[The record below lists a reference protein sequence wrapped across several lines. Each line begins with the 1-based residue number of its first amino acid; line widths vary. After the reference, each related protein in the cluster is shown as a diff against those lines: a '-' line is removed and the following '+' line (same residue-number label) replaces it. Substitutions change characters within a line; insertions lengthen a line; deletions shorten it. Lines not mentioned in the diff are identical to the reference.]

1 MEFLVKSVRPET
13 LKTATLVLAVG
24 EGRKLGASAKAVDDA
39 TGGAIS
45 AVLKR
50 GDLAGKV
57 GQTLLLQSL
66 PNLKAERVLLVGAG
80 KEREL
85 GDRQYRKLASAV
97 LSTLKG
103 LAGADAALALG
114 DLAVKG
120 RGAHAKARLLVE
132 TLADG
137 LYVFDR
143 YKSQKA
149 EPLKL
154 KKLTLLADKADSAA
168 VEQGSKEAQA
178 IANGMALTRDLG
190 NLPPNVC
197 HPTFLGE
204 QAKGLAKEFKGLK
217 VEVLDEKKLRELG
230 MGSFLAVAQGSDQP
244 PRLIVLQYNGAKKDQ
259 APHVLVG
266 KGITFDTGG
275 ISLKPGLGMD
285 EMKFDMCGAASV
297 FGTFRAVLELQL
309 PINLVGLLA
318 CAENMPS
325 GGATRP
331 GDIVTTMSG
340 QTVEILNTDAEGR
353 LVLCDALTYA
363 ERFKP
368 QSVID
373 IATLTGACIVALG
386 SNTSGLMGNN
396 EALVRQLLK
405 AGEFADDRAWQ
416 LPLFDEYQ
424 EQLDSPFADIANIG
438 GPKAGTITAGCFLSR
453 FAKKYH
459 WAPPGHRRHRL
470 DQRRQGQRRHRPP
483 GSVVDPVPAGT
494 GQVTRVDFYV
504 IPSADPSARLQVAC
518 RLAEKAWRQGM
529 QVYLHCADEAQ
540 RSELDGRLWS
550 FRGEAFIPHSLAE
563 EDAEAPVALG
573 LGEPPGNHRDLLIN
587 LTLEAPGFVPNFS
600 RVAELVVEEPAI
612 RQAARDKFRFY
623 REQGYPLQ
631 DHRLPRI

>member
-13 LKTATLVLAVG
+13 LKTATLVIAVG
-24 EGRKLGASAKAVDDA
+24 EGRKLGATAKAVDEA
-39 TGGAIS
+39 TGGAI
-45 AVLKR
+45 ANLLKR

-57 GQTLLLQSL
+57 GQTLLLQDL
-66 PNLKAERVLLVGAG
+66 PNIKAERVLLVGAG

-85 GDRQYRKLASAV
+85 SDRAYRKLVSAV
-97 LSTLKG
+97 LGNLKNLG
-103 LAGADAALALG
+103 GADAVLALG

-120 RGAHAKARLLVE
+120 RNAHGKARLQVE

-137 LYVFDR
+137 TYVFDR
-143 YKSQKA
+143 FKSQKA
-149 EPLKL
+149 EAPKL
-154 KKLTLLADKADSAA
+154 KKITLLADKADATA
-168 VEQGSKEAQA
+168 VEQGAKEAQA

-190 NLPPNVC
+190 NLPPNLC

-204 QAKGLAKEFKGLK
+204 QAKALGKEYKGLK

-244 PRLIVLQYNGAKKDQ
+244 PRLIVLQYNGAKKKDE

-309 PINLVGLLA
+309 PINLVGVMA

-353 LVLCDALTYA
+353 LVLCDALTYV

-368 QSVID
+368 QSVVD

-396 EALVRQLLK
+396 DALIKQLLK
-405 AGEFADDRAWQ
+405 AGEVADDRAWQ

-453 FAKKYH
+453 FAKKFH
-459 WAPPGHRRHRL
+459 WAHL
-470 DQRRQGQRRHRPP
+470 DIAGTAWISGGKDKGATGR
-483 GSVVDPVPAGT
+483 PVPLLT
-494 GQVTRVDFYV
+494 Q
-504 IPSADPSARLQVAC
+504 
-518 RLAEKAWRQGM
+518 
-529 QVYLHCADEAQ
+529 YL
-540 RSELDGRLWS
+540 LDR
-550 FRGEAFIPHSLAE
+550 A
-563 EDAEAPVALG
+563 
-573 LGEPPGNHRDLLIN
+573 
-587 LTLEAPGFVPNFS
+587 
-600 RVAELVVEEPAI
+600 
-612 RQAARDKFRFY
+612 K
-623 REQGYPLQ
+623 
-631 DHRLPRI
+631 

>member
-13 LKTATLVLAVG
+13 LKTATLVIAVG
-24 EGRKLGASAKAVDDA
+24 EGRKLGATAKAVDDV
-39 TGGAIS
+39 TGGAIGTL
-45 AVLKR
+45 LKR

-57 GQTLLLQSL
+57 GQTLLLQDL
-66 PNLKAERVLLVGAG
+66 PNIKAERVLLVGAG
-80 KEREL
+80 KERDL
-85 GDRQYRKLASAV
+85 SDRAYRKLVSSV
-97 LSTLKG
+97 LSSLKNLG
-103 LAGADAALALG
+103 GADAVLALG

-120 RGAHAKARLLVE
+120 RNAHGKARLQVE

-137 LYVFDR
+137 TYVFDR
-143 YKSQKA
+143 FKSQKA
-149 EPLKL
+149 EAPKL
-154 KKLTLLADKADSAA
+154 KKITLLVDKADTAA
-168 VEQGSKEAQA
+168 VEQGAKEAQA

-190 NLPPNVC
+190 NLPPNLC

-204 QAKGLAKEFKGLK
+204 QAKAMAKEHKGLK

-244 PRLIVLQYNGAKKDQ
+244 PRLIVLQYNGGKKDE

-309 PINLVGLLA
+309 PINLVGVMA

-353 LVLCDALTYA
+353 LVLCDALTYV

-368 QSVID
+368 QSVVD

-396 EALVRQLLK
+396 DALIKQLLK
-405 AGEFADDRAWQ
+405 AGEVADDRAWQ

-453 FAKKYH
+453 FAKKFH
-459 WAPPGHRRHRL
+459 WAHL
-470 DQRRQGQRRHRPP
+470 DIAGTAWISGGKDKGATGR
-483 GSVVDPVPAGT
+483 PVPLLT
-494 GQVTRVDFYV
+494 Q
-504 IPSADPSARLQVAC
+504 
-518 RLAEKAWRQGM
+518 
-529 QVYLHCADEAQ
+529 YL
-540 RSELDGRLWS
+540 LDR
-550 FRGEAFIPHSLAE
+550 A
-563 EDAEAPVALG
+563 
-573 LGEPPGNHRDLLIN
+573 
-587 LTLEAPGFVPNFS
+587 
-600 RVAELVVEEPAI
+600 
-612 RQAARDKFRFY
+612 K
-623 REQGYPLQ
+623 
-631 DHRLPRI
+631 

>member
-1 MEFLVKSVRPET
+1 MEFLVKSARPET
-13 LKTATLVLAVG
+13 LKTATLVIAVG
-24 EGRKLGASAKAVDDA
+24 EGRKLGATAQAVDQA
-39 TGGAIS
+39 TGGAIAS
-45 AVLKR
+45 LLKR

-57 GQTLLLQSL
+57 GQTLLLQNL

-85 GDRQYRKLASAV
+85 SDRQYRKLVSSVLGSLKTLGGSDAV
-97 LSTLKG
+97 
-103 LAGADAALALG
+103 LALG

-120 RGAHAKARLLVE
+120 RNAHGKARLQVE

-137 LYVFDR
+137 VYVFDR

-149 EPLKL
+149 DALKL
-154 KKLTLLADKADSAA
+154 KKITLLADKADAAA
-168 VEQGSKEAQA
+168 VEQAAKEARA

-197 HPTFLGE
+197 HPTFMGE
-204 QAKGLAKEFKGLK
+204 QARALAKEHKGLK
-217 VEVLDEKKLRELG
+217 VEVLDEKKLRDLG
-230 MGSFLAVAQGSDQP
+230 MGSFLAVAQGSEQP
-244 PRLIVLQYNGAKKDQ
+244 PRLIVLQYNGGRKED

-297 FGTFRAVLELQL
+297 LGTFRAVLELQ
-309 PINLVGLLA
+309 PAINLVGLLA

-325 GGATRP
+325 GRASRP

-353 LVLCDALTYA
+353 LVLCDTLTYA

-368 QSVID
+368 QAVVD

-396 EALVRQLLK
+396 DALVRQLLK
-405 AGEFADDRAWQ
+405 AGEQADDRAWQ

-459 WAPPGHRRHRL
+459 WAHL
-470 DQRRQGQRRHRPP
+470 DIAGTAWISGGKEKGATGR
-483 GSVVDPVPAGT
+483 PVPLLT
-494 GQVTRVDFYV
+494 QYLLDRV
-504 IPSADPSARLQVAC
+504 
-518 RLAEKAWRQGM
+518 K
-529 QVYLHCADEAQ
+529 
-540 RSELDGRLWS
+540 
-550 FRGEAFIPHSLAE
+550 
-563 EDAEAPVALG
+563 
-573 LGEPPGNHRDLLIN
+573 
-587 LTLEAPGFVPNFS
+587 
-600 RVAELVVEEPAI
+600 
-612 RQAARDKFRFY
+612 
-623 REQGYPLQ
+623 
-631 DHRLPRI
+631 

>member
-120 RGAHAKARLLVE
+120 RDAHAKARLLVE

-459 WAPPGHRRHRL
+459 WAHL
-470 DQRRQGQRRHRPP
+470 DI
-483 GSVVDPVPAGT
+483 AGT
-494 GQVTRVDFYV
+494 AWISGGKDKGATGRPVT
-504 IPSADPSARLQVAC
+504 LLTQ
-518 RLAEKAWRQGM
+518 
-529 QVYLHCADEAQ
+529 YL
-540 RSELDGRLWS
+540 
-550 FRGEAFIPHSLAE
+550 
-563 EDAEAPVALG
+563 
-573 LGEPPGNHRDLLIN
+573 
-587 LTLEAPGFVPNFS
+587 LERA
-600 RVAELVVEEPAI
+600 
-612 RQAARDKFRFY
+612 K
-623 REQGYPLQ
+623 
-631 DHRLPRI
+631 

>member
-13 LKTATLVLAVG
+13 LKTATLVIAVG
-24 EGRKLGASAKAVDDA
+24 EGRKLGATAKAVDDV

-45 AVLKR
+45 TLLKR
-50 GDLAGKV
+50 GDLTGKV
-57 GQTLLLQSL
+57 GQTLLLQDL
-66 PNLKAERVLLVGAG
+66 PNLKADRVLLVGAG
-80 KEREL
+80 KERDL
-85 GDRQYRKLASAV
+85 SDRAYRKLVSAV
-97 LSTLKG
+97 LGNLKNLG
-103 LAGADAALALG
+103 GADAVLALG

-120 RGAHAKARLLVE
+120 RNAHGKARLQVE

-137 LYVFDR
+137 TYVFDR
-143 YKSQKA
+143 FKSQKA
-149 EPLKL
+149 EAPKL
-154 KKLTLLADKADSAA
+154 KKITLLVDKADAAA
-168 VEQGSKEAQA
+168 VEQGAREAQA

-190 NLPPNVC
+190 NLPPNLC

-204 QAKGLAKEFKGLK
+204 QAKALGKEYKGLK

-244 PRLIVLQYNGAKKDQ
+244 PRLIVLQYNGAKTKDE

-309 PINLVGLLA
+309 PINLVGVMA

-353 LVLCDALTYA
+353 LVLCDALTYV

-368 QSVID
+368 QSVVD

-396 EALVRQLLK
+396 DALIKQLLK
-405 AGEFADDRAWQ
+405 AGEVADDRAWQ

-453 FAKKYH
+453 FAKKFH
-459 WAPPGHRRHRL
+459 WAHL
-470 DQRRQGQRRHRPP
+470 DIAGTAWISGGKDKGATGR
-483 GSVVDPVPAGT
+483 PVPLLT
-494 GQVTRVDFYV
+494 QYLLDRV
-504 IPSADPSARLQVAC
+504 
-518 RLAEKAWRQGM
+518 K
-529 QVYLHCADEAQ
+529 
-540 RSELDGRLWS
+540 
-550 FRGEAFIPHSLAE
+550 
-563 EDAEAPVALG
+563 
-573 LGEPPGNHRDLLIN
+573 
-587 LTLEAPGFVPNFS
+587 
-600 RVAELVVEEPAI
+600 
-612 RQAARDKFRFY
+612 
-623 REQGYPLQ
+623 
-631 DHRLPRI
+631 

>member
-13 LKTATLVLAVG
+13 LKTATLVIAVG
-24 EGRKLGASAKAVDDA
+24 EGRKLGATAKAVDEA
-39 TGGAIS
+39 TGGAI
-45 AVLKR
+45 ANLLKR

-57 GQTLLLQSL
+57 GQTLLLQDL

-85 GDRQYRKLASAV
+85 SDRAYRKLVSSV
-97 LSTLKG
+97 LGNLKNLG
-103 LAGADAALALG
+103 GADAVLALG

-120 RGAHAKARLLVE
+120 RNAHGKARLQVE

-137 LYVFDR
+137 TYVFDR
-143 YKSQKA
+143 FKSQKA
-149 EPLKL
+149 EAPKL
-154 KKLTLLADKADSAA
+154 KKITLLADKADAAA
-168 VEQGSKEAQA
+168 VEQGAKEAQA

-190 NLPPNVC
+190 NLPPNLC

-204 QAKGLAKEFKGLK
+204 QAKALGKEYKGLK

-244 PRLIVLQYNGAKKDQ
+244 PRLIVLQYNGAKKKDE

-309 PINLVGLLA
+309 PINLVGVMA

-353 LVLCDALTYA
+353 LVLCDALTYV

-368 QSVID
+368 QSVVD

-396 EALVRQLLK
+396 DALIKQLLK
-405 AGEFADDRAWQ
+405 AGEVADDRAWQ

-453 FAKKYH
+453 FAKKFH
-459 WAPPGHRRHRL
+459 WAHL
-470 DQRRQGQRRHRPP
+470 DIAGTAWISGGKDKGATGR
-483 GSVVDPVPAGT
+483 PVPLLT
-494 GQVTRVDFYV
+494 Q
-504 IPSADPSARLQVAC
+504 
-518 RLAEKAWRQGM
+518 
-529 QVYLHCADEAQ
+529 YL
-540 RSELDGRLWS
+540 LDR
-550 FRGEAFIPHSLAE
+550 A
-563 EDAEAPVALG
+563 
-573 LGEPPGNHRDLLIN
+573 
-587 LTLEAPGFVPNFS
+587 
-600 RVAELVVEEPAI
+600 
-612 RQAARDKFRFY
+612 K
-623 REQGYPLQ
+623 
-631 DHRLPRI
+631 